1 MCKFNQIVA
10 QIAAALLDRISLPE
24 RMDTASH
31 CDMRPL
37 PWQVRSLCPYREEDQ
52 RRVAFTQDCQDAH
65 LIWPQ
70 GYVSHPSL
78 CHNINCNDLGH
89 LDTEHHVGS
98 LFNTN
103 MLIRF

>member
-37 PWQVRSLCPYREEDQ
+37 PWQVRSLCPIE
-52 RRVAFTQDCQDAH
+52 RRIRGGSH
-65 LIWPQ
+65 LLRI
-70 GYVSHPSL
+70 VKMH
-78 CHNINCNDLGH
+78 I
-89 LDTEHHVGS
+89 
-98 LFNTN
+98 
-103 MLIRF
+103 